1 MLRPTGELYR
11 DDLLTTTEDA
21 SGALRGCCIGHNLS
35 VPANEGVVWLLPTPC
50 LAALPVLTAEGY
62 TSQAL
67 DRPEPPAFPLNA
79 ALLPACRQRVKLAVR
94 LDAILREQSKAHAG
108 VSLRTLPCPRI

>member
-1 MLRPTGELYR
+1 M
-11 DDLLTTTEDA
+11 
-21 SGALRGCCIGHNLS
+21 
-35 VPANEGVVWLLPTPC
+35 
-50 LAALPVLTAEGY
+50 
-62 TSQAL
+62 QAL

-108 VSLRTLPCPRI
+108 VRLRTPPFLLSLPFLSPILKLSHRDA